1 MMNFKKVINQIVAT
15 AALTLTL
22 HANASL
28 IEVNPTANGNA
39 CCADAERGYYFTA
52 PSILDFSSFWLNTS
66 SGLSSNYNLDILLL
80 NTPPPEF
87 SASTTDYVTLGSWD
101 GLSGIFN
108 TDISV
113 AAGSI
118 IGVLAWDV
126 DSSQT
131 PYADLFSQD
140 INGTTVAFSRLIRQ
154 SFTNGDPVSTETGEP
169 IGSIGF
175 TVNSIPE
182 PSTVAIFALGLLGF
196 TLRIKQNTLN

>member
-1 MMNFKKVINQIVAT
+1 MDFKKIIGQIVAT

-28 IEVNPTANGNA
+28 IEVNPTAISSG
-39 CCADAERGYYFTA
+39 CCDDKERGYYFTA
-52 PSILDFSSFWLNTS
+52 PSVLDFSSFWLNTPD
-66 SGLSSNYNLDILLL
+66 GLSSNYNLDIILL
-80 NTPPPEF
+80 NITPPEF
-87 SASTTDYVTLGSWD
+87 SASTNDFVTLGSWD

-126 DSSQT
+126 NSSKT
-131 PYADLFSQD
+131 PYANPFSQD
-140 INGTTVAFSRLIRQ
+140 INGTSVAFRRLVRQ
-154 SFTNGDPVSTETGEP
+154 SLTNGDRVSADSNLST
-169 IGSIGF
+169 GSIGF

-196 TLRIKQNTLN
+196 TLRKKAK

>member
-1 MMNFKKVINQIVAT
+1 MDFKKIIGQIIAT

-28 IEVNPTANGNA
+28 IEVNPTANGNG
-39 CCADAERGYYFTA
+39 CCDDRERGYYFTA
-52 PSILDFSSFWLNTS
+52 PSVLDFSSFWLNTS
-66 SGLSSNYNLDILLL
+66 SGLSSNYNLDIILL
-80 NTPPPEF
+80 NITPPQF
-87 SASTTDYVTLGSWD
+87 SSSTNDFVTLGSWD

-126 DSSQT
+126 NSRQT
-131 PYADLFSQD
+131 PYANPLSQD
-140 INGTTVAFSRLIRQ
+140 INGTSVTFRRLVRQ
-154 SFTNGDPVSTETGEP
+154 SLTSGDRVSADSAVS
-169 IGSIGF
+169 IASIGF

-182 PSTVAIFALGLLGF
+182 PSTVAIFALGLIGF
-196 TLRIKQNTLN
+196 TLRKKTK